1 MEEILTVYQR
11 PQCNDYPLVC
21 LDEFSKQLLEP
32 TRSSIEAAPGRTER
46 QDSEYIRHGSTTA
59 FMMYAPLEGKREVFI
74 SEDGTRTSEDYAHV
88 LEYLVEDLYPDGK
101 KIVVVEANLNT
112 HGDASLYKAFLPDK
126 ARRTA
131 DRIERHHT
139 PVHGSWLNLAEMEI
153 SALCRT
159 TLTDRVKNI
168 DEMRR
173 LCALGV
179 ERRNDAAV
187 TTNWQFSTADARTK
201 LHRLYPSTQ
210 Y

>member
-1 MEEILTVYQR
+1 
-11 PQCNDYPLVC
+11 
-21 LDEFSKQLLEP
+21 
-32 TRSSIEAAPGRTER
+32 
-46 QDSEYIRHGSTTA
+46 
-59 FMMYAPLEGKREVFI
+59 
-74 SEDGTRTSEDYAHV
+74 
-88 LEYLVEDLYPDGK
+88 
-101 KIVVVEANLNT
+101 
-112 HGDASLYKAFLPDK
+112 HGDASLYKAFLPAE
-126 ARRTA
+126 ARRIA

-153 SALCRT
+153 SVLCRT
-159 TLTDRVKNI
+159 TLTDRFKNI

-187 TTNWQFSTADARTK
+187 ITNWQFSTADARTK

>member
-88 LEYLVEDLYPDGK
+88 LEYLVEWSSPKKVDIGPD
-101 KIVVVEANLNT
+101 IL
-112 HGDASLYKAFLPDK
+112 
-126 ARRTA
+126 
-131 DRIERHHT
+131 
-139 PVHGSWLNLAEMEI
+139 
-153 SALCRT
+153 LC
-159 TLTDRVKNI
+159 
-168 DEMRR
+168 
-173 LCALGV
+173 
-179 ERRNDAAV
+179 
-187 TTNWQFSTADARTK
+187 
-201 LHRLYPSTQ
+201 
-210 Y
+210 